1 MIENSTAYQVW
12 IFDQLEPDA
21 KLRVGYKP
29 KREKR
34 FVKPEPREHE
44 TEAEM
49 LKKEKEFLL
58 KHGIDF

>member
-1 MIENSTAYQVW
+1 MTNSTAYEVW
-12 IFDQLEPDA
+12 VFDNLNPDE
-21 KLRVGYKP
+21 KLRAGRAV
-29 KREKR
+29 KREKKIP
-34 FVKPEPREHE
+34 KPDPREHE